1 MIQPESGVANEEVR
15 VCTEHSPNEFTVCDV
30 ALPDVKSAVGQMESV
45 RFVHKP
51 YEGTLV
57 VNDSAGSSSRFTEG
71 ILTAIAKQ
79 AASAGPS

>member
-1 MIQPESGVANEEVR
+1 MESESVSTNKEFI

-30 ALPDVKSAVGQMESV
+30 ALADVKSAVSQMESV

-57 VNDSAGSSSRFTEG
+57 VNDSAESSSRFTEG
-71 ILTAIAKQ
+71 VLAAIAKQ
-79 AASAGPS
+79 VSSAGPS